1 MCIRDLKAKSLQ
13 KKFEKCIYIWVYV
26 DVGAGTRVDDSSD
39 HNNLITKMPDDVD
52 NVGGW
57 RRVLGRYMYRE
68 AHRCFQI
75 LLSNSLN

>member
-1 MCIRDLKAKSLQ
+1 MY
-13 KKFEKCIYIWVYV
+13 FIWVYV

-57 RRVLGRYMYRE
+57 SGGRY
-68 AHRCFQI
+68 
-75 LLSNSLN
+75 